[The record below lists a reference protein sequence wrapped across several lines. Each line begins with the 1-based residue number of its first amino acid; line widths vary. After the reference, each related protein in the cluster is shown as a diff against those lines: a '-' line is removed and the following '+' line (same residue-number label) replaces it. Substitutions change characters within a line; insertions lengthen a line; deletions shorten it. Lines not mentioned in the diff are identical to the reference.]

1 MSGYAWKRVARES
14 VAAWGTRAVSAMV
27 CLGPVRGPSY
37 FQDACRS
44 AAVRDALEHAADF
57 LLTCQ
62 FPSGAINDRVANP
75 LATLTASRLSR
86 QLRFQL
92 EGGADI
98 WHTTNAILALARVGR
113 VNAAAER
120 FVRSRISVAGELS
133 YWNAYPSLCIETCSA
148 AFAALPSESARLR
161 QTIVRHALPGGR
173 WATSMVPAPGGYDAY
188 LAGPS
193 VTAWALGCLGR
204 EHGKLVRAGRHYLG
218 KTRGKDGLW
227 HAHPAFYA
235 TTFYPT
241 HLAIRFVTSRT
252 VREEIVAATLA
263 RQRESGGWGF
273 TTEGKPSALPTA
285 LAALTV
291 LGSGIRTTAL
301 LRALKRAIGWLL
313 LEQTRIGSFRL
324 LPAPSVL
331 FYAGDVYATSVAMM
345 ALGGAAKVL

>member
-14 VAAWGTRAVSAMV
+14 VAAWGTGAVSAMV

-37 FQDACRS
+37 FQDGCRS
-44 AAVRDALEHAADF
+44 AAVRDALERAADF

-62 FPSGAINDRVANP
+62 FPSGAIYDRVADP

-161 QTIVRHALPGGR
+161 QTIVRHA
-173 WATSMVPAPGGYDAY
+173 
-188 LAGPS
+188 
-193 VTAWALGCLGR
+193 
-204 EHGKLVRAGRHYLG
+204 
-218 KTRGKDGLW
+218 
-227 HAHPAFYA
+227 
-235 TTFYPT
+235 
-241 HLAIRFVTSRT
+241 
-252 VREEIVAATLA
+252 
-263 RQRESGGWGF
+263 
-273 TTEGKPSALPTA
+273 
-285 LAALTV
+285 
-291 LGSGIRTTAL
+291 
-301 LRALKRAIGWLL
+301 
-313 LEQTRIGSFRL
+313 
-324 LPAPSVL
+324 
-331 FYAGDVYATSVAMM
+331 
-345 ALGGAAKVL
+345 